1 MLTDAQRIE
10 LERNGA
16 ANVRL
21 KLSSYGGGQASA
33 LNGAYPGEVM
43 TRGDVEDWLA
53 EQAIKEAALALSTLR
68 WAKIAGWAGIAGAVL
83 GLIGVV
89 IAWEMMAKP

>member
-1 MLTDAQRIE
+1 MLIDAQRKE

-21 KLSSYGGGQASA
+21 KLSSYGGGRASA
-33 LNGAYPGEVM
+33 LSGAYPGEVM

-53 EQAIKEAALALSTLR
+53 EQAIEEAAMARSTLR
-68 WAKIAGWAGIAGAVL
+68 WAKIAGWAGIAGAAL

-89 IAWEMMAKP
+89 IAWKMMTKP

>member
-21 KLSSYGGGQASA
+21 KLSSYGGGRASA
-33 LNGAYPGEVM
+33 LTGAYPGEVM

-53 EQAIKEAALALSTLR
+53 QQAIEEAEMARSTLR
-68 WAKIAGWAGIAGAVL
+68 WAKIAGWSAIAGALL
-83 GLIGVV
+83 GLVGVV
-89 IAWEMMAKP
+89 IAWKMMAKP